1 MTTYTIIDE
10 SLGPAARMTAEEYL
24 DTYKDALKPH
34 RIVIGAAIA
43 GPTKDKPSV
52 LVVQRSAHER
62 SYPNEWEIPG
72 GHTKLKERIAGT
84 VVREVQEETSLV
96 VTKIFNEFPGFSYWS
111 TKYESDESDDVN
123 DTTRSICT
131 QQLNFCVEV
140 RDISALKL
148 NPDEHQNYAW
158 CTMDTVDQ
166 FKMTGPMRKVVVNA
180 IEALSR

>member
-1 MTTYTIIDE
+1 MTKCTTIDA

-24 DTYKDALKPH
+24 GTYKDALKPH

-72 GHTKLKERIAGT
+72 GHVDPGELIVDT
-84 VVREVQEETSLV
+84 VVREVLEETSLV
-96 VTKIFNEFPGFSYWS
+96 VTKVFNEFPGFSYWS
-111 TKYESDESDDVN
+111 TKYESDESNDVN
-123 DTTRSICT
+123 DTARSICT

-140 RDISALKL
+140 RDINALKL

-158 CTMDTVDQ
+158 CTIDTVDQ
-166 FKMTGPMRKVVVNA
+166 FKMTAPMRKVVVNA
-180 IEALSR
+180 IEAISR